1 MSNIIAK
8 MRAHKIL
15 SGIAAIVL
23 IIIIYFSYRSFTSGS
38 TTSYVLTTVQKGTL
52 ISTVSGSGQVLASSQ
67 VDVKPKIS
75 GDISNI
81 VVKEGQQINAG
92 ALIAQLD
99 STDAAKAVRDAQLAL
114 DSAKISLEKF
124 KIDQGTTQQSR
135 SETLKNDYND
145 GFNQMAGAY
154 SDLVSIVTGANGVLY
169 DDVLKG
175 SCSPNLCQYDNYFS
189 DADSLRAF
197 NSLSS
202 VAVSD
207 YNTAKNAY
215 DVSLEKFRQMR
226 PLETTP
232 DTLKPMMDDTL
243 LTTRLVAQAVKS
255 EQNMLNYLISYLNQ
269 KYNSSSSAVPS
280 QITTYQNNLAA
291 YTATLNSRISGLSGS
306 IDSINSQEEAIAS
319 GTLGDPVD
327 LSDQENTVSQKEAA
341 LTDAQT
347 NLADCYIRAPF
358 DGVVAKVSV
367 NNGDVVSGS
376 TAIVTMITNQ
386 HLASITLN
394 ELDATKIVIGQKATL
409 TYDALPDLSIAGQVS
424 EVDAIG
430 TVSQGVASYN
440 IKIAQLTQDD
450 RIKPGMS
457 VTASIITN
465 VASDVLILPSSAV
478 KTQGTQKYVE
488 TLPNAV
494 TSATS
499 GTSTSSSTPI
509 NVPVTVGATN
519 DTQSEIT
526 SGLNEGD
533 SVVSRTIS
541 STTTTSTG
549 TTTGTGAAAGA
560 RGGGGGVRVF
570 GL

>member
-1 MSNIIAK
+1 
-8 MRAHKIL
+8 
-15 SGIAAIVL
+15 
-23 IIIIYFSYRSFTSGS
+23 
-38 TTSYVLTTVQKGTL
+38 
-52 ISTVSGSGQVLASSQ
+52 
-67 VDVKPKIS
+67 
-75 GDISNI
+75 
-81 VVKEGQQINAG
+81 
-92 ALIAQLD
+92 
-99 STDAAKAVRDAQLAL
+99 
-114 DSAKISLEKF
+114 
-124 KIDQGTTQQSR
+124 
-135 SETLKNDYND
+135 
-145 GFNQMAGAY
+145 
-154 SDLVSIVTGANGVLY
+154 
-169 DDVLKG
+169 
-175 SCSPNLCQYDNYFS
+175 
-189 DADSLRAF
+189 
-197 NSLSS
+197 
-202 VAVSD
+202 
-207 YNTAKNAY
+207 
-215 DVSLEKFRQMR
+215 
-226 PLETTP
+226 
-232 DTLKPMMDDTL
+232 
-243 LTTRLVAQAVKS
+243 
-255 EQNMLNYLISYLNQ
+255 
-269 KYNSSSSAVPS
+269 
-280 QITTYQNNLAA
+280 
-291 YTATLNSRISGLSGS
+291 
-306 IDSINSQEEAIAS
+306 
-319 GTLGDPVD
+319 
-327 LSDQENTVSQKEAA
+327 
-341 LTDAQT
+341 
-347 NLADCYIRAPF
+347 
-358 DGVVAKVSV
+358 
-367 NNGDVVSGS
+367 
-376 TAIVTMITNQ
+376 MITNQ